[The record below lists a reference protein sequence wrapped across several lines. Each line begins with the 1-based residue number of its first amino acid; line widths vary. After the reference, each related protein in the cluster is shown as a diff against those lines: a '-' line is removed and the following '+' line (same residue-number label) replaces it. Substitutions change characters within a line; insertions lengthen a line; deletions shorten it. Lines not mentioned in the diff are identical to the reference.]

1 MPFSQF
7 LFPLPRIYISAAHKS
22 SGKTT
27 LSIGLS
33 AALNK
38 QGLDI
43 QTFKKGPDYIDP
55 LWLSHAAGG
64 RSCHNLDFNTMS
76 DEGILRSLASYG
88 QDADMSLIEGNLGL
102 YDGVALDGSD
112 SNAALAKLTQT
123 PVILVIDSQGITRG
137 VAPLLLGYQQFDP
150 DINIAGVIYNMSVGG
165 RHEAKLRAVTK
176 EYTDI
181 PVLGVVKRNPLMELD
196 ERHLGLKPINE
207 GQGAADKI
215 DVIAKF
221 IAESVDLTRIVDIAN
236 SAPALVYDENPAS
249 FDILKTD
256 IDKQTDIR
264 LGICQDSAFGFYYAS
279 DKLALKRAGAELIPI
294 NTLTDEGLP
303 EDLDGLFIGGGFPE
317 THMTDLEA
325 NNSMRKSIRR
335 AIEAGLPTYAECGGL
350 MYLSQSL
357 HWNGQSAEMVGIIP
371 AQAHMYKKPQGRGY
385 VKLEETAA
393 MPWDKINE
401 RDHKDVEAS
410 DEPIEKPLLIN
421 AHEFHYSRLE
431 SGLSNDNA
439 DLTSILQ
446 EKGRFAYQVHR
457 GIGITGDKDGWVYKN
472 LLANYAH
479 MRDTDRFHWAQRFVE
494 FIRRKKKEGS
504 KHND

>member
-55 LWLSHAAGG
+55 LWLSQAAGG

-76 DEGILRSLASYG
+76 DDGILSALASYG

-165 RHEAKLRAVTK
+165 RHEAKLRAVTE

-181 PVLGVVKRNPLMELD
+181 PVLGVVKRNALMELD

-207 GQGAADKI
+207 GQGALEKI
-215 DVIAKF
+215 DTIKKLV
-221 IAESVDLTRIVDIAN
+221 AESVDLSRIIEIAN
-236 SAPALVYDENPAS
+236 SAQALVFDENPMQS
-249 FDILKTD
+249 ETLKINKSKQDIK
-256 IDKQTDIR
+256 

-279 DKLALKRAGAELIPI
+279 DKLALEQAGTTLVPI
-294 NTLTDEGLP
+294 NTLTDKRLP
-303 EDLDGLFIGGGFPE
+303 DDLDGLFIGGGFPE
-317 THMTDLEA
+317 THMADLEA
-325 NNSMRKSIRR
+325 NKAMRESIRQ

-357 HWNGQSAEMVGIIP
+357 HWNGQSSRMVGIIP

-385 VKLEETAA
+385 VKLEETTA
-393 MPWDKINE
+393 MPWDKFAE
-401 RDHKDVEAS
+401 CGDEYTEAAGDQLTRPS
-410 DEPIEKPLLIN
+410 LIH
-421 AHEFHYSRLE
+421 AHEFHYSQLVSDPNNERT
-431 SGLSNDNA
+431 
-439 DLTSILQ
+439 DLTSVLE
-446 EKGRFAYQVHR
+446 EKGRFAYKVHR
-457 GIGITGDKDGWVYKN
+457 GVGITGDKDGWVYKN

-479 MRDTDRFHWAQRFVE
+479 MRDTDRFHWARRFVE
-494 FIRRKKKEGS
+494 FVRKKKKEGS
-504 KHND
+504 NHND